1 MKRALTL
8 LSLLFLPLQ
17 SWGQVQTSATAADE
31 FPALQFLPPGS
42 EIQGI
47 SIPRYENHR
56 VTALLL
62 SDKLIVKDRQTVI
75 LKKLNAA
82 LYGEENMETDV
93 RTDSVSYS
101 FATKIARTTGDAEV
115 IDPRFTAK
123 GKGVVFNTSTRKGF
137 LSGPVR
143 TTIATAKLNK
153 KKGQKK

>member
-1 MKRALTL
+1 MKRVLTL

-75 LKKLNAA
+75 LEKLNAA
-82 LYGEENMETDV
+82 LYGEDNSETDV

-123 GKGVVFNTSTRKGF
+123 GKGVVFNTSTQKGF
-137 LSGPVR
+137 LAGPVR